1 MKITLDKNELE
12 EIVNNYVKNTLGIE
26 GTVTI
31 TDTEVTIDTSIK
43 AIKKEPVKEV
53 SIQASEPVKES
64 ISSGFQAE
72 IKEESIADIQANVDS
87 NCSLFSEEED

>member
-53 SIQASEPVKES
+53 SIQTSEPVKES

-72 IKEESIADIQANVDS
+72 IKEESIADIQANVDN